1 MTKKTARD
9 MKVLI
14 VDDEQLVRWFL
25 ERALKRWNFEVV
37 AVSSVEDALKHL
49 NTEQFDLIFTDLKMP
64 SGNGVLIVNKLNRME
79 KPPHLIVCSAFI
91 TLEMEE
97 EFKSK
102 GIQIL
107 KKPFKLDELESS
119 LKKLVSL

>member
-1 MTKKTARD
+1 MKTAGN

-25 ERALKRWNFEVV
+25 ERALKRWNFQVV
-37 AVSSVEDALKHL
+37 AASGIEDALEHL
-49 NTEQFDLIFTDLKMP
+49 NGEQFDLIFTDLRMP
-64 SGNGVLIVNKLNRME
+64 SGNGIRIVNKLNQME

-91 TLEMEE
+91 TPELEE

-102 GIQIL
+102 GIHIL

-119 LKKLVSL
+119 LKNLVSL